1 MGEDAVMV
9 MCKKCG
15 VHKRGWRRSCSRC
28 RSGLDWTQ
36 PAADAA
42 DLASAGGL
50 FGWLWRGVKG
60 VVRLVLRTT
69 D

>member
-1 MGEDAVMV
+1 MA

-15 VHKRGWRRSCSRC
+15 EQKRSWPRSCSRC
-28 RSGLDWTQ
+28 RSGRDWTE

-42 DLASAGGL
+42 DLASAAGL
-50 FGWLWRGVKG
+50 LGWFWRGVKG
-60 VVRLVLRTT
+60 VVRLVLRTA